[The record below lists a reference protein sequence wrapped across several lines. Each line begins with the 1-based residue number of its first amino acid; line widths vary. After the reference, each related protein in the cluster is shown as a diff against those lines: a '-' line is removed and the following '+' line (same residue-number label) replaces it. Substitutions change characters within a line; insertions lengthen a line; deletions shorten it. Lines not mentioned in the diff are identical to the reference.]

1 MKSHTL
7 DLCAKRAQFMQSYD
21 HVYAHRTSNLV
32 DRLRKFLDRACFKGQ
47 YFHGTFESAESR
59 VRALGLLWNFCP
71 SSPETVKKYAGQAC
85 PAERLNGKRYAD
97 NWLENLLVAG
107 SSLPDSFLSC
117 YEMVI

>member
-1 MKSHTL
+1 
-7 DLCAKRAQFMQSYD
+7 MQSYD
-21 HVYAHRTSNLV
+21 SVYAHRTSNLV
-32 DRLRKFLDRACFKGQ
+32 DRLMEFLDRACFNGQ

-97 NWLENLLVAG
+97 NWLENLLVSASMNG
-107 SSLPDSFLSC
+107 VKQDPQNPL
-117 YEMVI
+117 